1 MDNNW
6 IEIVNATQNNLK
18 NVSTKIP
25 KHQLTVVT
33 GVSGSGK
40 SSLVF
45 GTLAAESRRE
55 LNDTFSS
62 YIQKMLPKYGRPN
75 VEKINHLPIA
85 IPIEQKKLS
94 SNSRSTVGTYT
105 ELYTFLRL
113 LFSRVGVPFVGYSDS
128 FSFNHPDGKCPRCD
142 GLGVVT
148 TIDVHKLIDF
158 DKSLNESPIDF
169 PTFGYDAWRWKRYAY
184 SGLFDLNKKIKDY
197 TDEELSH
204 LLYTP
209 QQKLK
214 NPTKL
219 WPKTALYEGI
229 VPRIERSILHADV
242 GKRHAKQLNKFVTTQ
257 ECPECHGTRVNERVR
272 SCKIDDQSIADI
284 VKLSLIDLYQFIQK
298 VNSPL
303 SQDIKIEIQ
312 KRLQALISIGLGYLT
327 LERAT
332 ETLSGGEAQRV
343 KIAKYIN
350 NALNDVMY
358 ILDEPSAGLHPK
370 DIERITNALLTLK
383 KKGNTIILVE
393 HNPQIIAIADYIID
407 IGPKSGEQGGT
418 IQFSGT
424 YKEFL
429 QQKTPTSIAL
439 MNRTQINQD
448 TRHTQHWLEVVN
460 AQDHNL
466 KGISTKVPLGILTAL
481 CGVAGS
487 GKSSLS
493 QAIQQTAKDANL
505 EVISIS
511 QKNIGINL
519 RSTPLTY
526 MNVFSQIR
534 QLFAKENKVSASL
547 FSYNSKG
554 ACPHCHGKGVIVSE
568 MSFMDDI
575 VTTCEVCHG
584 SRYRP
589 EALKYTYHGNT
600 ILDILDMTVQESH
613 HLFSHENFANELLT
627 LVEVG
632 LGYLRLNQS
641 LTTLSGGELQ
651 RLKLASHLHKKGAIY
666 VLDEPTDGLHLL
678 DVKNLLKLINS
689 IVDEGSTVVV
699 VEHSIEVL
707 KQVDWLMEVGPEG
720 GKNGGELVFQGTP
733 SQLLLSS
740 DTITKPYFEKC

>member
-6 IEIVNATQNNLK
+6 IEIINATQNNLK

-33 GVSGSGK
+33 GISGSGK

-75 VEKINHLPIA
+75 VEKINNLPIA

-105 ELYTFLRL
+105 EIYTFLRL
-113 LFSRVGVPFVGYSDS
+113 LFSRIGEPFIGYSDS
-128 FSFNHPDGKCPRCD
+128 FSFNHPDGKCSTCD

-148 TIDVHKLIDF
+148 TIDVNKLIDF
-158 DKSLNESPIDF
+158 NKSLNESPINF

-197 TDEELSH
+197 TAKELSM
-204 LLYTP
+204 LLYAP

-214 NPTKL
+214 NPTSL
-219 WPKTALYEGI
+219 WPKTALYEGV
-229 VPRIERSILHADV
+229 VPRIERSVLHADV
-242 GKRHAKQLNKFVTTQ
+242 GKRHVKQLNIFVITQ
-257 ECPECHGTRVNERVR
+257 ECPDCHGTRVNERVR
-272 SCKIDDQSIADI
+272 TCKIDGKSISDV
-284 VKLSLIDLYQFIQK
+284 VKLSLIDLYQYIQK
-298 VNSPL
+298 LNSPL
-303 SQDIKIEIQ
+303 SKDIKIEIE
-312 KRLQALISIGLGYLT
+312 KRLESLINIGLGYLT
-327 LERAT
+327 LERST
-332 ETLSGGEAQRV
+332 GTLSGGEAQRV

-350 NALNDVMY
+350 NSLNDVMY
-358 ILDEPSAGLHPK
+358 ILDEPSSGLHPK
-370 DIERITNALLTLK
+370 DIERITDALLTLK
-383 KKGNTIILVE
+383 SKGNTIILVE

-418 IQFSGT
+418 IQFAGN
-424 YKEFL
+424 YKDFL
-429 QQKTPTSIAL
+429 KQKTRTSLAL
-439 MNRTQINQD
+439 MNLTQTKKS
-448 TRHTQHWLEVVN
+448 TRKTKKWLNVDN
-460 AQDHNL
+460 AVEHNL
-466 KGISTKVPLGILTAL
+466 KNISTKVPMGTLTAL

-493 QAIQQTAKDANL
+493 QAIQEASTNANL

-526 MNVFSQIR
+526 INVFSQIR
-534 QLFAKENKVSASL
+534 QLFAKENKISASL
-547 FSYNSKG
+547 FSYNSQG
-554 ACPHCHGKGVIVSE
+554 ACPHCHGKGIIISE
-568 MSFMDDI
+568 MSFMDDVI
-575 VTTCEVCHG
+575 TTCEVCHG
-584 SRYRP
+584 SRYKP
-589 EALKYTYHGNT
+589 EVLKYTYHNNT
-600 ILDILDMTVQESH
+600 IVNILEMTVQESN
-613 HLFSHENFANELLT
+613 LFFSNESFAKELST

-651 RLKLASHLHKKGAIY
+651 RLKLASHLHQKGALY

-678 DVKNLLKLINS
+678 DVKNFLNLINN

-699 VEHSIEVL
+699 IEHNIEVL
-707 KQVDWLMEVGPEG
+707 KQVDWLIEVGPEG
-720 GKNGGELVFQGTP
+720 GEKGGEIVFEGTP
-733 SQLLLSS
+733 SQLLLSN
-740 DTITKPYFEKC
+740 DHITKPYFNG